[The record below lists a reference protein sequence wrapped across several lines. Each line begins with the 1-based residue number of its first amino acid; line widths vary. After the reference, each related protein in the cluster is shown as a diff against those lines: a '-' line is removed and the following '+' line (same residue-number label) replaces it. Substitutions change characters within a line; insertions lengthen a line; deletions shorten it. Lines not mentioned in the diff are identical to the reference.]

1 MGNCSSNS
9 SAKSESDERINHY
22 SNIDSTNQ
30 EDESGVRIITHLP
43 ETESDSNKNINSS
56 VDQILPA
63 VRSFLMKSSIQE
75 NLDIIRLQDIAR
87 DESYWISILTRLIN
101 KIELA
106 DPLGPLIISLFLE
119 ETPLPSMDQIN
130 SLLKKISIHDRVY
143 SEKLQ
148 RNIFIILSCLSEKC
162 AGIIIINIIYFER
175 IKKREKKS
183 IFIFTGTS
191 IASALNENTIDFTL
205 KCLVI

>member
-1 MGNCSSNS
+1 MGSCSSNS
-9 SAKSESDERINHY
+9 SAKSDSDERINHY
-22 SNIDSTNQ
+22 SNIDSNNQ
-30 EDESGVRIITHLP
+30 DDETCTKIITHLP
-43 ETESDSNKNINSS
+43 ENESESNKNINSS

-101 KIELA
+101 KIDLS

-130 SLLKKISIHDRVY
+130 LLLKKISINEKTY

-162 AGIIIINIIYFER
+162 AGKIFLIDLIIEWNI
-175 IKKREKKS
+175 
-183 IFIFTGTS
+183 
-191 IASALNENTIDFTL
+191 
-205 KCLVI
+205 